1 MSRARPQLYLVDVSA
16 LYFRAFYAIRML
28 TTPGGQP
35 ANAIY
40 GFLSMTTKLLREIR
54 PDYVAFC
61 FDLPTPSFRKQ
72 LDERYKANRSEMP
85 EELVPQVPW
94 FRRLSEAMGVACFE
108 KEGFEADDLIG
119 SLARFGEAQACD
131 VVIVS
136 GDKDFGQLVSSQIT
150 LYDTMK
156 DVRLNREGVRE
167 KWGVWP
173 EQMIDYLAIVGD
185 SSDNIPG
192 VAGIGP
198 KGAVKLLDEHG
209 QLEQIYARLDQIKPE
224 GTQRKLAESRDEAF
238 LSQKLVTI
246 VTNLPIV
253 QSLDELRL
261 REIDRPLLQSLLDEL
276 GFKSISRQLLGQAT
290 ESSVAGQVPK
300 PPPAPVPESARP
312 FVKPAPASSIL
323 TNEQKSFHGL
333 QANETEST
341 TPAQSEAGGTST
353 LRGSDFDPGP
363 FWSEAR
369 LRTEEVAEKI
379 SALPPE
385 HEIWLMRNERG
396 VYLGFDAVLGQGS
409 SQSVGPTVFTLEG
422 DPAHLG
428 QALRHKRLA
437 GFDLK
442 SVAHQLKLEDF
453 AVAWDGQLASYVDR
467 AREVEAERDLFVKQL
482 GMALPDFATP
492 AQLYGHH
499 FALRRVL
506 ESRLKKWD
514 GLRILQKFELP
525 LVPILYRM
533 EKRGIL
539 INPGILADQSVEL
552 AQDLQRL
559 ERQIHEAAGETFN
572 VGSPKQLAQILFV
585 KLGLPA
591 GKKTK
596 TGFSTDNEVLESL
609 EHPIAR
615 NVLEWREAAKLK
627 STYVDA
633 IPLLRAEDG
642 RVHTTFNQ
650 ALTATGRLSSTN
662 PNLQNIPI
670 RTERGN
676 RVRRAFVAATGSDLL
691 SADYSQIELRILA
704 HVSEDPGL
712 IRAFEAGHDIH
723 AATAAEVFGL
733 SLQEVTSEHR
743 RRAKAVNFGLAYGQG
758 AFGLAENLGIPRGE
772 AQKIIDRYFQKFSR
786 VRDYMTETI
795 EFAQKNGYVETI
807 FGRRR
812 FLPELSAK
820 VPAVK
825 KFGERAAINAPIQG
839 AASDLVKKAMI
850 DVDQQLKGQSGL
862 SAHMILQVH
871 DELVFEVEQSQRLK
885 LQEVVVK
892 AMTDACPL
900 KVPLVVNT
908 GSGADWFSAHS

>member
-1 MSRARPQLYLVDVSA
+1 MSRTRPQLYLVDVSA

-28 TTPGGQP
+28 TTPAGQP

-72 LDERYKANRSEMP
+72 LDERYKANRSDMP
-85 EELVPQVPW
+85 EDLVPQVPW

-108 KEGFEADDLIG
+108 REGFEADDLIG
-119 SLARFGEAQACD
+119 SLARFGESQACD

-156 DVRLNREGVRE
+156 DVRLDRDGVRE

-198 KGAVKLLDEHG
+198 KGAVKLLDEYG
-209 QLEQIYARLDQIKPE
+209 RLEDIYARLEEVKPE
-224 GTQRKLAESRDEAF
+224 GTQKKLREAREEAF
-238 LSQKLVTI
+238 LSQKLVKI
-246 VTNLPIV
+246 VTDLPVV
-253 QSLDELRL
+253 QSLEELRL
-261 REIDRPLLQSLLDEL
+261 REIHRPELQSLLDEL
-276 GFKSISRQLLGQAT
+276 GFKSISRQLLGI
-290 ESSVAGQVPK
+290 SSEVSAPTSLSK
-300 PPPAPVPESARP
+300 PAPAPVPESARP
-312 FVKPAPASSIL
+312 FVKPAPPSAILTTQQKNSSVPEDSATLTSASS
-323 TNEQKSFHGL
+323 
-333 QANETEST
+333 
-341 TPAQSEAGGTST
+341 ST
-353 LRGSDFDPGP
+353 LGSDDGTLQSIRTSDFDPGP

-369 LRTEEVAEKI
+369 LRTEDVAKKLAI
-379 SALPPE
+379 VHPDQ
-385 HEIWLMRNERG
+385 EIWLMRNERG
-396 VYLGFDAVLGQGS
+396 VYLGVESSTSLGD
-409 SQSVGPTVFTLEG
+409 GPTVFTLEG
-422 DPAHLG
+422 DPLHLAE
-428 QALRHKRLA
+428 ALRRRKLA
-437 GFDLK
+437 GFDVK
-442 SVAHQLKLEDF
+442 SVAHQLRLQSF
-453 AVAWDGQLASYVDR
+453 SVAWDGQLASYVDR
-467 AREVEAERDLFVKQL
+467 AREVEPERELFVKQI
-482 GMALPDFATP
+482 GQALPDFATP
-492 AQLYGHH
+492 SQLLGYH

-506 ESRLKKWD
+506 EARLKKWD
-514 GLRILQKFELP
+514 GLRILQQFELP

-533 EKRGIL
+533 ERHGIL
-539 INPGILADQSVEL
+539 INPEILAGQSAEL
-552 AQDLQRL
+552 ADDLQRL

-585 KLGLPA
+585 KLGLPP

-596 TGFSTDNEVLESL
+596 TGFSTDNEVLEAL

-615 NVLEWREAAKLK
+615 QVLEWREAAKLK

-642 RVHTTFNQ
+642 RIHTTFNQ

-676 RVRRAFVAATGSDLL
+676 RVRHAFVAPAGAQLL

-704 HVSEDPGL
+704 HVSGDPGL

-723 AATAAEVFGL
+723 AATAAEVFGI

-786 VRDYMTETI
+786 VRDYMTETV
-795 EFAQKNGYVETI
+795 EFAQKHGYVETI

-850 DVDQQLKGQSGL
+850 DVDALL
-862 SAHMILQVH
+862 SEKSLATAHMLLQVH
-871 DELVFEVEQSQRLK
+871 DELVFEVDENQLAD
-885 LQEVVVK
+885 LQAAAVE
-892 AMTDACPL
+892 AMTKASVL

-908 GSGADWFSAHS
+908 GSGGDWYAAHS

>member
-1 MSRARPQLYLVDVSA
+1 MSRTRPQLYLVDVSA

-28 TTPGGQP
+28 TTPSGQP

-61 FDLPTPSFRKQ
+61 FDLATPSFRKA
-72 LDERYKANRSEMP
+72 LDQRYKANRSEMP
-85 EELVPQVPW
+85 EDLVPQVPW
-94 FRRLSEAMGVACFE
+94 FRRLSEAMGVACFD
-108 KEGFEADDLIG
+108 KEGYEADDLIG
-119 SLARFGEAQACD
+119 SLARFGESQACD

-136 GDKDFGQLVSSQIT
+136 GDKDFGQLVSPQIT

-156 DVRLNREGVRE
+156 DVRLDRNGVRE

-198 KGAVKLLDEHG
+198 KGAVKLLDEYG
-209 QLEQIYARLDQIKPE
+209 RLEEVYSRLDQIKPE
-224 GTQRKLAESRDEAF
+224 GTQRKLRESRDEAF

-246 VTNLPIV
+246 VTDLPVV

-261 REIDRPLLQSLLDEL
+261 REIHRPELQALLDEL
-276 GFKSISRQLLGQAT
+276 GFKSISRQLLGNSTDAPV
-290 ESSVAGQVPK
+290 SPASPK
-300 PPPAPVPESARP
+300 PPPAPVPDSAKP
-312 FVKPAPASSIL
+312 FVKPAPASSML
-323 TNEQKSFHGL
+323 TPEQKSASPQTVEAMNSVHH
-333 QANETEST
+333 AERSSASST
-341 TPAQSEAGGTST
+341 PQ
-353 LRGSDFDPGP
+353 LHGSDFEPGP
-363 FWSEAR
+363 FWDEAR
-369 LRTEEVAEKI
+369 LRTEDVGSKLANVDPKQE
-379 SALPPE
+379 L
-385 HEIWLMRNERG
+385 WLMRNERG
-396 VYLGFDAVLGQGS
+396 VYLGDGK
-409 SQSVGPTVFTLEG
+409 SVYTLEG
-422 DPAHLG
+422 DPRNLAE
-428 QALRHKRLA
+428 ALRGRRLS
-437 GFDLK
+437 GFDVK
-442 SVAHQLKLEDF
+442 SVAHHLELSDF
-453 AVAWDGQLASYVDR
+453 HVAWDAQLASYVDR
-467 AREVEAERDLFVKQL
+467 AREVELERELFVKQI
-482 GMALPDFATP
+482 GQSLPDFATP
-492 AQLYGHH
+492 SQLFGFH

-506 ESRLKKWD
+506 EARLRQWD
-514 GLRILQKFELP
+514 GLRILQQFELP

-533 EKRGIL
+533 ERHGIL
-539 INPGILADQSVEL
+539 VDAKILSAQSAEL
-552 AQDLQRL
+552 AEDLQRL
-559 ERQIHEAAGETFN
+559 EKQIHETAGESFN

-585 KLGLPA
+585 KLGLPP

-596 TGFSTDNEVLESL
+596 TGFSTDNEVLEGL
-609 EHPIAR
+609 EHPIAQH
-615 NVLEWREAAKLK
+615 VLEWREAAKLK

-633 IPLLRAEDG
+633 LPLLRGEDG

-676 RVRRAFVAATGSDLL
+676 RVRHAFVAPSGGKLL

-704 HVSEDPGL
+704 HVSGDPGL

-733 SLQEVTSEHR
+733 SLAEVTPEHR
-743 RRAKAVNFGLAYGQG
+743 RRAKAINFGLAYGQG

-786 VRDYMTETI
+786 VRDYMTETV
-795 EFAQKNGYVETI
+795 EFAQKHGYVETL

-820 VPAVK
+820 MPAVK

-850 DVDQQLKGQSGL
+850 DVDARLREQKLT
-862 SAHMILQVH
+862 SAHMLLQVH
-871 DELVFEVEQSQRLK
+871 DELVFEVAEDQLADLK
-885 LQEVVVK
+885 DQAVL
-892 AMTDACPL
+892 AMTQAHQL

-908 GSGADWFSAHS
+908 GSGADWYSAHS